1 MAFFLLEPDLM
12 VPVKVSADGYENYA
26 SSISIASNI
35 TYLVEANLCKLV
47 STYRSGCVK
56 CRGCCKL

>member
-35 TYLVEANLCKLV
+35 TYLVEANLCKIV
-47 STYRSGCVK
+47 STYYLKKNVDT
-56 CRGCCKL
+56 